1 MQKRI
6 VLLITVLSLMLCGC
20 AEKAPDSSAS
30 GQTESAQVVQTE
42 SAEAGQSEKYTVELT
57 ERQKKILRD
66 EGLPEEY
73 DRLTDSQKNAIVK
86 IESALSY
93 LEETYEDEFE
103 YTGYVSGGLDGEY
116 VTAKISDTLPEK
128 IVTVYISY
136 KNGEYTYSDN
146 YEAKIAEEEYKKEIT
161 DFLSGYLDPAD
172 FQVYAEIREL
182 RDAGES
188 LVERAVGVPLI
199 LVNNVCSEEDVR
211 AAAQAYAE
219 WIAAME
225 NKGGGGADFKVYRAE
240 DYILINEFNYRDYL
254 GKWIYEL
261 DVTVDADDTIN
272 IEKYES

>member
-6 VLLITVLSLMLCGC
+6 VLLIAVLSLMLCGC
-20 AEKAPDSSAS
+20 AGKAPDSSAS
-30 GQTESAQVVQTE
+30 GQPESAQVVQTE

-116 VTAKISDTLPEK
+116 VTAKISGTLPEK

-136 KNGEYTYSDN
+136 KNGKYSYFDN

-182 RDAGES
+182 RNAGES

-199 LVNNVCSEEDVR
+199 LVNNVCSEEEVK

-219 WIAAME
+219 WIAAIE

-272 IEKYES
+272 IEKYET

>member
-116 VTAKISDTLPEK
+116 VTAKISGTLPEK

-136 KNGEYTYSDN
+136 RNGKYSYSDN

-161 DFLSGYLDPAD
+161 DFLSGYFDPAD

-182 RDAGES
+182 RNAGES

-199 LVNNVCSEEDVR
+199 LVNNGCSKEEVK

-240 DYILINEFNYRDYL
+240 DYILINEFNYRDHL

-261 DVTVDADDTIN
+261 DVTVDADGTIN

>member
-20 AEKAPDSSAS
+20 AGKAPDSSAS
-30 GQTESAQVVQTE
+30 GQPE

-116 VTAKISDTLPEK
+116 VTAKISGTLPEK

-136 KNGEYTYSDN
+136 KNGKYLYSDN

-161 DFLSGYLDPAD
+161 DFLSGYFDPAD

-182 RDAGES
+182 GNTGES

-199 LVNNVCSEEDVR
+199 LVNNVCSEEEVK

-254 GKWIYEL
+254 GKWIYEI
-261 DVTVDADDTIN
+261 DVTVDADGTIRLR
-272 IEKYES
+272 IPK

>member
-6 VLLITVLSLMLCGC
+6 VLLITVLSFMLCGC
-20 AEKAPDSSAS
+20 AGMTPDSSAS
-30 GQTESAQVVQTE
+30 GQSK
-42 SAEAGQSEKYTVELT
+42 SAEAGQSEKYTVKLT

-73 DRLTDSQKNAIVK
+73 DRLTDSQKNAIIK
-86 IESALSY
+86 IERVLSY

-103 YTGYVSGGLDGEY
+103 YLGYVSGGLDGEY

-136 KNGEYTYSDN
+136 SNGKYTYTDN
-146 YEAKIAEEEYKKEIT
+146 YEAKMAEEEYKKEIT

-199 LVNNVCSEEDVR
+199 LVNNVCSEEEVK

-254 GKWIYEL
+254 GQWIYEI
-261 DVTVDADDTIN
+261 DVTVDADGTIRLR
-272 IEKYES
+272 IPK

>member
-20 AEKAPDSSAS
+20 AGKAPDSSAS

-42 SAEAGQSEKYTVELT
+42 SAAAGQSEKYTVKLT

-103 YTGYVSGGLDGEY
+103 YTGYVSGGLDDEY
-116 VTAKISDTLPEK
+116 VTAKISGTLPEK

-136 KNGEYTYSDN
+136 KNGKYSYFDN

-182 RDAGES
+182 RNAGES

-199 LVNNVCSEEDVR
+199 LVNNVCSEEEVK

-225 NKGGGGADFKVYRAE
+225 NKDGGGADFKVYRAE

>member
-20 AEKAPDSSAS
+20 AGKAPDSSAS
-30 GQTESAQVVQTE
+30 GQTESAE
-42 SAEAGQSEKYTVELT
+42 IGQSEKYTIELT
-57 ERQKKILRD
+57 ERQKMILRD

-73 DRLTDSQKNAIVK
+73 DRLTVSQKNAIVK

-103 YTGYVSGGLDGEY
+103 YLGYVSGGLDGEY

-199 LVNNVCSEEDVR
+199 LVNNVCSGEEVR
-211 AAAQAYAE
+211 VAAQAYAE

-225 NKGGGGADFKVYRAE
+225 NKNGGGADFKVYKTD
-240 DYILINEFNYRDYL
+240 DYILMNEFNYRDYL
-254 GKWIYEL
+254 GNWIYEL
-261 DVTVDADDTIN
+261 DVTVDAGDTIN
-272 IEKYES
+272 IEKYEP

>member
-6 VLLITVLSLMLCGC
+6 VLLITILSLMLCGC
-20 AEKAPDSSAS
+20 AGKAPDSGAS
-30 GQTESAQVVQTE
+30 
-42 SAEAGQSEKYTVELT
+42 GQSEKYTVELT

-86 IESALSY
+86 IERVLSY

-103 YTGYVSGGLDGEY
+103 YMGYVSGGLDGEY
-116 VTAKISDTLPEK
+116 VTVKISGTLPEK

-136 KNGEYTYSDN
+136 KNGKYSYSDN
-146 YEAKIAEEEYKKEIT
+146 Y
-161 DFLSGYLDPAD
+161 DYLDPAD

-199 LVNNVCSEEDVR
+199 LVNNVCSEEEVK

-254 GKWIYEL
+254 GQWIYEI
-261 DVTVDADDTIN
+261 DVTVDADGTIRLR
-272 IEKYES
+272 IPK

>member
-6 VLLITVLSLMLCGC
+6 VLLITILSLMLCGC
-20 AEKAPDSSAS
+20 AGKAPDSGAS
-30 GQTESAQVVQTE
+30 
-42 SAEAGQSEKYTVELT
+42 GQSEKYTVELT

-86 IESALSY
+86 IERVLSY

-103 YTGYVSGGLDGEY
+103 YLGYVSGGLDGEY

-136 KNGEYTYSDN
+136 KNGKYSYSDN
-146 YEAKIAEEEYKKEIT
+146 YETKIAEEEYKKEIT

-225 NKGGGGADFKVYRAE
+225 NKNGGGADFKVYKTD
-240 DYILINEFNYRDYL
+240 DYILMNEFNYRDYL
-254 GKWIYEL
+254 ANWIYEL

-272 IEKYES
+272 IEKYESYIRR

>member
-6 VLLITVLSLMLCGC
+6 VLLITILSLMLCGC
-20 AEKAPDSSAS
+20 AGKAPDSGAS
-30 GQTESAQVVQTE
+30 
-42 SAEAGQSEKYTVELT
+42 GQSEKYTVELT

-86 IESALSY
+86 IERVLSY

-103 YTGYVSGGLDGEY
+103 YMGYVSGGLDGEY
-116 VTAKISDTLPEK
+116 VTVKISGTLPEK

-136 KNGEYTYSDN
+136 KNGKYSYSDN
-146 YEAKIAEEEYKKEIT
+146 YETKIAEEEYKKEIT

-172 FQVYAEIREL
+172 FQVYAEE
-182 RDAGES
+182 
-188 LVERAVGVPLI
+188 VK
-199 LVNNVCSEEDVR
+199 

-254 GKWIYEL
+254 GQWIYEI
-261 DVTVDADDTIN
+261 DVTVDADGTIRLR
-272 IEKYES
+272 IPK